1 MLDWLVEVT
10 FAFRC
15 TERTYFLVAAIFDA
29 YLRSSEGLT
38 DSDVHLL
45 GITCLFLASKYEDL
59 KPLSAR
65 VIASK
70 ISH

>member
-10 FAFRC
+10 FAFKCR
-15 TERTYFLVAAIFDA
+15 ERTYFLVAALFDA
-29 YLRSSEGLT
+29 YLRGSKGLT
-38 DSDVHLL
+38 NREVHLL
-45 GITCLFLASKYEDL
+45 GITCLFIGSKYEDI
-59 KPLSAR
+59 KSLSAR